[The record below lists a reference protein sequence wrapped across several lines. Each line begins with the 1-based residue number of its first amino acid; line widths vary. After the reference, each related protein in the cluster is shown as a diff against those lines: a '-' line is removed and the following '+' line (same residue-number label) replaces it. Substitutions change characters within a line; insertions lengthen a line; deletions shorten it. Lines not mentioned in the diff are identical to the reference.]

1 MPAPRS
7 LAALT
12 GIALLGLALT
22 ACDEQA
28 LGTID
33 ARSGV
38 RPVEKISNPSVDG
51 CHRFREGVTAVH
63 NYTENDII
71 LFQTTD
77 CTEPP
82 GGQSV
87 YLPTQTSDQVVHS
100 TGMWRSFTIVH

>member
-1 MPAPRS
+1 MPVPRS

-12 GIALLGLALT
+12 GIAVLGLALT

-33 ARSGV
+33 ARNGV
-38 RPVEKISNPSVDG
+38 RPVETISNPRTDG

-63 NYTENDII
+63 NYTQNDII
-71 LFQTTD
+71 LYRTPD

-82 GGQSV
+82 GGQSL
-87 YLPTQTSDQVVHS
+87 YLPTQTSDQAVRR
-100 TGMWRSFTIVH
+100 TGPWQSFTIVH